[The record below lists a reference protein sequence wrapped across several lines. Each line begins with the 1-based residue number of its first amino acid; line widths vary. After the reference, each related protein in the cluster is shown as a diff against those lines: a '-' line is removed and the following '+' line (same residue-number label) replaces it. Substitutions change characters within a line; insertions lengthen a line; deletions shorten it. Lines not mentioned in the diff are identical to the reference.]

1 MCISFL
7 ASRSANPKDYRAPHR
22 HNGAEAWTGNLELQ
36 SGRFAHTP
44 HPMVQGWGAAE
55 KSTRITSG
63 VFASRRFVLSEGK
76 LITNSMNIWVSENCL
91 SYPIRTSTHAQF
103 DLNKSDVPPFTSRL
117 RVVFF
122 YSDNFPL
129 NNRLNILPVVFR
141 FCRRKDSAQRDKQP
155 GHFSLI
161 NI

>member
-63 VFASRRFVLSEGK
+63 VLASRRFVLSEGK

-91 SYPIRTSTHAQF
+91 SYPIRTNTHAQF

-117 RVVFF
+117 RVVFLIRTTF
-122 YSDNFPL
+122 HWIIDWIFCQWCFDFAGGKTARKEINSRD
-129 NNRLNILPVVFR
+129 IFR
-141 FCRRKDSAQRDKQP
+141 W
-155 GHFSLI
+155 
-161 NI
+161 